1 MDSVPISQHSVGQKV
16 ANPFFSIFISNSLLL
31 RDQVRRAHFHPPRF
45 CACNSRAVSFWDLK
59 SLYSVLMM
67 PSACQRST
75 ILLAYLCLCLPF
87 ILSRSASFAGVH
99 SPSSSSRLTT
109 QSFRC
114 HFQWI
119 KVWACSALNLQTLDL
134 GISCALVGD
143 LKVYLP
149 TSKPLLIL
157 TQKRCASLIDT
168 CIARIVR
175 IIVI

>member
-1 MDSVPISQHSVGQKV
+1 
-16 ANPFFSIFISNSLLL
+16 
-31 RDQVRRAHFHPPRF
+31 
-45 CACNSRAVSFWDLK
+45 
-59 SLYSVLMM
+59 LYSVLMM
-67 PSACQRST
+67 PSSCQRST

-109 QSFRC
+109 QSLRC

-134 GISCALVGD
+134 GFSCALVDD
-143 LKVYLP
+143 LKFYSP

-157 TQKRCASLIDT
+157 TQKRCSPLIYT
-168 CIARIVR
+168 
-175 IIVI
+175 